1 MAMMHFCP
9 SLECRKWYHAS
20 CLEISRSIDTSPVET
35 RGLRLLATDPDS
47 EAPFATFAYFAER
60 ESAED
65 LMSIDQVILTPV
77 PLDFSLDFPS
87 SCLLLD

>member
-65 LMSIDQVILTPV
+65 LMSIDQVILTP
-77 PLDFSLDFPS
+77 DSLDLPS